1 VDIYRFTCIN
11 SADLFGIAEGEGEG
25 VDMDA
30 DMDMDVQRGGSSP
43 ATVSYHASSLTRS
56 HEIITRPF
64 LLQEGLI
71 RRGTCK
77 LSSLSLLQ
85 GQGAIRYIDILRLH
99 GICIRPPFR

>member
-1 VDIYRFTCIN
+1 
-11 SADLFGIAEGEGEG
+11 
-25 VDMDA
+25 MDA

-71 RRGTCK
+71 SRGTCK
-77 LSSLSLLQ
+77 LSWAVVDVAASLSLSLLQ
-85 GQGAIRYIDILRLH
+85 GQGAIRYIDILRLY